1 MSITVRNEHD
11 SAENLWLLL
20 IIMKLPLVILLLWLH
35 YYIFDLEILV
45 NIIVAVYQEPLLCE
59 LRVLQSSL
67 IQKI

>member
-20 IIMKLPLVILLLWLH
+20 TLLIIMKLLLVILLLWLH

-45 NIIVAVYQEPLLCE
+45 NCCCGSGT
-59 LRVLQSSL
+59 SSV
-67 IQKI
+67 